1 MSVGEL
7 QDLLRGSGSVLAAA
21 AGVVAAASAA
31 LHALLFKRD
40 SRSALG
46 WIAVS
51 VAFPLVGPAL
61 YYVLGINRIRTRAKR
76 LHADAPEEVKPRPGV
91 GAPPGM
97 TGSRSA
103 AVAYKGTT
111 TPEPQLGDLVRLG
124 RVVTR
129 RCLTVGNTVT
139 VLHNGEGAY
148 PPMIDAIRGAERSVY
163 LATYIFET
171 NATGLAF
178 VEALSAAVSRGVSVR
193 VLVDGVGELY
203 GGPRASKVLIRAGVP
218 SARFLPPRL
227 LPPQLAINL
236 RNHRKILVAD
246 GYVAFTGGMNI
257 GDRHLAD
264 DDDPHRVTDIHFLL
278 RGPVVRQIE
287 DVFLEDWEFTT
298 GEALEPSPVREEVAN
313 GSTSAR
319 LVVDGPDEDLDRLA
333 AILIGAIGAARWRVW
348 IMTPY
353 FLPPREL
360 IAALKAAALRGTDV
374 RVILPAKINLPYVH
388 WASRNILWELL
399 HWGVRVF
406 YQPAPFAHSKL
417 LLVDEE
423 YVQIGSANIDPRSLR
438 LNFELSV
445 QLYDPSLA
453 ATLEA
458 YAEALMEKSREVSF
472 GELDQR
478 HLGIRIRD
486 ALAGLFTP
494 YL

>member
-1 MSVGEL
+1 M
-7 QDLLRGSGSVLAAA
+7 LRDSGAVLFALVTFIAAT
-21 AGVVAAASAA
+21 SAA

-40 SRSALG
+40 PRSAIG

-51 VAFPLVGPAL
+51 VTFPLVGPAL

-76 LHADAPEEVKPRPGV
+76 LHADVPEEIKHRPGV
-91 GAPPGM
+91 GAPLGM
-97 TGSRSA
+97 TGQLPPSSA
-103 AVAYKGTT
+103 A
-111 TPEPQLGDLVRLG
+111 EPAPVRHPPLDDLVRLG
-124 RVVTR
+124 RIVTR
-129 RCLTVGNTVT
+129 RRLTTGNSVK
-139 VLHNGEGAY
+139 VLHNGEEAY
-148 PPMIDAIRGAERSVY
+148 PPMIAAICGAERCVY

-171 NATGLAF
+171 NATGRSF
-178 VEALSAAVSRGVSVR
+178 IEALSAAVSRGVTVR

-203 GGPRASKVLIRAGVP
+203 GWPRVSKLLARAGVP

-236 RNHRKILVAD
+236 RNHRKIVVVD
-246 GYVAFTGGMNI
+246 GRVAFTGGMNI

-264 DDDPHRVTDIHFLL
+264 DTDPRRVTDVHFRLH
-278 RGPVVRQIE
+278 GPVVRQIE
-287 DVFLEDWEFTT
+287 SVFLDDWEFTT
-298 GEALEPSPVREEVAN
+298 DEALEPSSGRADATA
-313 GSTSAR
+313 GTTSAHV
-319 LVVDGPDEDLDRLA
+319 VVDGPDEDLDRLA
-333 AILIGAIGAARWRVW
+333 AILIGALGAAQHRVW

-374 RVILPAKINLPYVH
+374 RVILPAKNNLPYVH

-438 LNFELSV
+438 LNFELTLE
-445 QLYDPSLA
+445 LYDRSLV
-453 ATLEA
+453 ATLDD
-458 YAEALMEKSREVSF
+458 YAGAMIGQSREVTF
-472 GELDQR
+472 GELERR

-486 ALAGLFTP
+486 AVAGLFIP